1 MISLQYD
8 TIRPVFY
15 LKKWQYYEAARHELS
30 EAELEQ
36 AKVFFNALKQLDEQE
51 RQILSDAYYYSK
63 QPCIFREK
71 TGHYHSLIPVKD
83 EVLAKK
89 YGVTI
94 DRFRNMRR
102 LAQMSLKKAM
112 QNILNQIGDSFQF
125 RVNTRLYLVDFIN
138 QNTNEQQYILGTKEE
153 ARIFDQTED
162 KQGLFFDLLL
172 LGFDKVSV
180 KQKNI

>member
-1 MISLQYD
+1 MTSLQYD
-8 TIRPVFY
+8 TIRPVYF
-15 LKKWQYYEAARHELS
+15 LRKWQYYEAARHELS

-63 QPCIFREK
+63 QPCTFREK

-89 YGVTI
+89 YSVTI

-112 QNILNQIGDSFQF
+112 QNILNQMSLCFKF
-125 RVNTRLYLVDFIN
+125 RINTRLYLVDFITG
-138 QNTNEQQYILGTKEE
+138 NTNEQQYVLGTKEE

-162 KQGLFFDLLL
+162 VQGLFFDLLF
-172 LGFDKVSV
+172 LGFEKIPVNKD
-180 KQKNI
+180 NI

>member
-1 MISLQYD
+1 MTSLQYD
-8 TIRPVFY
+8 TIRPVYY
-15 LKKWQYYEAARHELS
+15 LRKWQYYEAARHELS
-30 EAELEQ
+30 EIELEQ
-36 AKVFFNALKQLDEQE
+36 AKVFFNALKLLGEQE

-63 QPCIFREK
+63 QPCTFMEK
-71 TGHYHSLIPVKD
+71 KGHYHSLIPVKD

-94 DRFRNMRR
+94 DRFGHMRR

-138 QNTNEQQYILGTKEE
+138 QNKNEQQYILGTKEE
-153 ARIFDQTED
+153 AKVFDQAQD
-162 KQGLFFDLLL
+162 VQGLFFDLTM
-172 LGFDKVSV
+172 LGFEKIPVE
-180 KQKNI
+180 KER